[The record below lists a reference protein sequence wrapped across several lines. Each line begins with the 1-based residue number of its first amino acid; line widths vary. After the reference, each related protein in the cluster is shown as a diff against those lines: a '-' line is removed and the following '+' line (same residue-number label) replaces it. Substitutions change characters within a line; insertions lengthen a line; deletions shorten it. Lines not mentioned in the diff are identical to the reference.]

1 MENSKILEN
10 IKFDGNIRFL
20 ENLLEVNKDKVLS
33 KDIKLKIDEIYEG
46 KHKFSKI
53 NYDSSIFDRLEKVH
67 NLAFKKS
74 WNKLT
79 KEQKLIKINEFFKNQ
94 LVDYSKNKN
103 KIKKM
108 ILSDFENNMLNSN
121 KKVCYDIFSM
131 QITKIEK
138 LEFDNELNQY
148 KYMGKN

>member
-1 MENSKILEN
+1 MENKKIFEN
-10 IKFDGNIRFL
+10 IKFNGNIRFL
-20 ENLLEVNKDKVLS
+20 ENLLEVNKDEVLA
-33 KDIKLKIDEIYEG
+33 KDIKLKIDEIYEC
-46 KHKFSKI
+46 KHKFSKV
-53 NYDSSIFDRLEKVH
+53 NYDSNIFDRLEKVH

-94 LVDYSKNKN
+94 FVDYSKNKN

-108 ILSDFENNMLNSN
+108 ILSDFENNILNSN

-138 LEFDNELNQY
+138 LEFDNELNEY